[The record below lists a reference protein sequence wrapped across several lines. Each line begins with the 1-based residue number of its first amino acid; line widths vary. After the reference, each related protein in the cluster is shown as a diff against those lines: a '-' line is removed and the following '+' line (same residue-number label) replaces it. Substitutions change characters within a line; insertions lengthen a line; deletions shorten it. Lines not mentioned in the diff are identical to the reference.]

1 MDIGNIIPQ
10 ENNSIEP
17 MVEVPMVSAS
27 EFASDINDVL
37 IAQESP
43 SSGRVQSMMPSIDP
57 TPVRRKTKNIFNLT
71 DEQIHAIIAGI
82 VGTLVFHPMVQ
93 GKLPVVNGA
102 IQKILMN
109 ILIIAIA
116 YFFAVRAYRNKF
128 K

>member
-1 MDIGNIIPQ
+1 
-10 ENNSIEP
+10 
-17 MVEVPMVSAS
+17 
-27 EFASDINDVL
+27 
-37 IAQESP
+37 
-43 SSGRVQSMMPSIDP
+43 MMPSIDP

-82 VGTLVFHPMVQ
+82 VGTFVFQPMVQ

-109 ILIIAIA
+109 VLIIAIA
-116 YFFAVRAYRNKF
+116 YFFAIRAYRNKF